1 MEAESINA
9 CSRGSVE
16 AGASVGVLT
25 KRIEDISESKIYFL
39 TALDVLT
46 GVPPA
51 VRSAGI
57 AAMS

>member
-1 MEAESINA
+1 MEADPVNA

-16 AGASVGVLT
+16 ACPSVGVLI
-25 KRIEDISESKIYFL
+25 KRNEDISESKIYFH

-46 GVPPA
+46 GAPPA

>member
-1 MEAESINA
+1 MEADPVNA

-16 AGASVGVLT
+16 ACASVGVLI
-25 KRIEDISESKIYFL
+25 KRNEDISESKIHFH

-46 GVPPA
+46 GAPPA